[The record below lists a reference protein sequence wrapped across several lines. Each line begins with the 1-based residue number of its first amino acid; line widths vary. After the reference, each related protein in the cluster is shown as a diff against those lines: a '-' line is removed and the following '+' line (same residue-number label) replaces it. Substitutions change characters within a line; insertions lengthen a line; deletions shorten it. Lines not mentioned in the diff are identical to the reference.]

1 MACNIM
7 SGTYADRFNTLLQ
20 IKKNYTMIYDSGITK
35 VQNYYKFKH
44 NITGEEFK
52 VEHRDLESFLEMTK
66 RDEKLKQLGI

>member
-1 MACNIM
+1 MM
-7 SGTYADRFNTLLQ
+7 SGTYADRFDTLLE

-44 NITGEEFK
+44 KISGEEFK
-52 VEHRDLESFLEMTK
+52 VEHRNLKSFLEMTK